1 MEHLLINK
9 KVLCM
14 DVIESFLDKLKQ
26 AYSAYD
32 VSIIDGMLADNFVY
46 ESFFEF
52 HNITNKNEYLK
63 YLSGVLLSMQK
74 VNYIEPMEHLYDAE
88 TDRQVLVLTQKR
100 VPPGNEFVCFVA
112 QTDNCGKIN
121 KLELTLSSF
130 YKGVYGPKNWVDDLI
145 KDLS

>member
-1 MEHLLINK
+1 MGLLLIIK
-9 KVLCM
+9 KVSDM
-14 DVIESFLDKLKQ
+14 DIIEVFLDKLKQ
-26 AYSAYD
+26 AYLTYD
-32 VSIIDGMLADNFVY
+32 VSLIADMLADSFVY

-52 HNITNKNEYLK
+52 HHITTKNEYLK
-63 YLSGVLLSMQK
+63 YLSDLLLSMQK

>member
-1 MEHLLINK
+1 
-9 KVLCM
+9 M

-74 VNYIEPMEHLYDAE
+74 VNYSEPMEHLYDAD
-88 TDRQVLVLTQKR
+88 TNRQVLVLTQKR
-100 VPPGNEFVCFVA
+100 VPPGNEFVCFIA
-112 QTDNCGKIN
+112 RTDNFGKIN

-130 YKGVYGPKNWVDDLI
+130 YKGVYGPKNRVDDLI